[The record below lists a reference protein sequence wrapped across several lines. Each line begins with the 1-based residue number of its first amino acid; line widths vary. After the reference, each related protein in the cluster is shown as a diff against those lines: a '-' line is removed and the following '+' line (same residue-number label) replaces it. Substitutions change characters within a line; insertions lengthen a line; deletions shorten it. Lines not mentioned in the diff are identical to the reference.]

1 MVKRLNNPTQLIMKT
16 SLLTL
21 TLMLFSIPLFCQ
33 EEENIIDTFYITDLD
48 IIVEEFK
55 MSDEPDINKNIIPE
69 KFYALKGNR
78 FTAFQIIDGKRLIK
92 FKSHYLADVIVPPI
106 SGFPPSPITIPAIT
120 IDTNDK
126 YFVMRLVD
134 FEKRASEYNGSMDID
149 SKY

>member
-78 FTAFQIIDGKRLIK
+78 FKLLMVNDSLNLK
-92 FKSHYLADVIVPPI
+92 V
-106 SGFPPSPITIPAIT
+106 TIWQT
-120 IDTNDK
+120 
-126 YFVMRLVD
+126 
-134 FEKRASEYNGSMDID
+134 
-149 SKY
+149 